1 MSRGFQNEVKPI
13 GYLVPV
19 GVMLIPPV
27 LIAIGLPFT
36 PESPR
41 WLVSKGRNEEAL
53 RALNRIRPKR
63 EVESGM
69 TAYEIQ
75 AFDQAIE
82 EDRLI
87 SQGSWFDLFRG
98 NYFRRLMIAMFMF
111 VFNQVGIRLDTAPGF
126 LPRPHPHPLLPTAH
140 QCGQGQESIPG
151 TEY

>member
-1 MSRGFQNEVKPI
+1 MSRGYQSETRPV

-41 WLVSKGRNEEAL
+41 WLVGKGRNEEAL
-53 RALNRIRPKR
+53 RALNKIRPKR
-63 EVESGM
+63 EVDSGM

-82 EDRLI
+82 EDRLV
-87 SQGSWFDLFRG
+87 SQGSWLDLFRG
-98 NYFRRLMIAMFMF
+98 NYFRRVMIAMWMF
-111 VFNQVGIRLDTAPGF
+111 IFQQVRKFPTYQRYCIYYADIRTVAGILA
-126 LPRPHPHPLLPTAH
+126 
-140 QCGQGQESIPG
+140 
-151 TEY
+151 